1 MGKNLYKMRLEN
13 YLINQKESIL
23 NALKKIE
30 LNHNGIIIAHDDDK
44 KVTGIATD
52 GDIRRKLLDE
62 PNMNDPISKCLN
74 KNFIS
79 SNENI
84 PREFLLKQL
93 DHNIK
98 MIPVLDSQKKLISI
112 VTRDYFPEVQQKKI
126 FARAKAPVRVSFG
139 GGGSDTS
146 AFFYKNNGA
155 VINST
160 ITLYSH
166 VTLKV
171 RDDKKIQLHSL
182 DLNKSIKFNNLKE
195 LLQHDGR
202 FSLIRCAV
210 MAIKPDFGFELFI
223 HSDYP
228 MSSGLGGSATVTAAI
243 LGCFNQFRTDKWDQ
257 YEIAEIAFQAER
269 LHLGVSGGW
278 QDQYATVFGGLN
290 FIEFNKDQN
299 IINPIRLSEDVLLE
313 LEESLILCYTGLTH
327 DSGNIHNDQKKQT
340 KKDDIKDRINSN
352 VELTYEMRDNL
363 LKGRLTDFGKNL
375 HKAWM
380 NKRSFSNKISN
391 PALDEIY
398 DGAIKNGAIGG
409 KLLGAGGGG
418 YFLFYVP
425 PFSVHTL
432 LKWLKNKNLYNTTF
446 KFESKGLQSWT
457 VREKK

>member
-1 MGKNLYKMRLEN
+1 MELKK

-30 LNHNGIIIAHDDDK
+30 LNHNGVIIAHDDDE
-44 KVTGIATD
+44 KVIGIATD
-52 GDIRRKLLDE
+52 GDIRRKLLDG

-79 SNENI
+79 SNENT

-93 DHNIK
+93 DYNIRI
-98 MIPVLDSQKKLISI
+98 IPVLDSQKKLISI

-160 ITLYSH
+160 ISIYSH
-166 VTLKV
+166 ATLKI
-171 RDDKKIQLHSL
+171 RDDKEIHLYSL
-182 DLNKSIKFNNLKE
+182 DLNKTIKFNDIKE
-195 LLQHDGR
+195 LLKYDGS
-202 FSLIRCAV
+202 FSLIKCAL
-210 MAIKPDFGFELFI
+210 MAIKPDFGFELYI

-228 MSSGLGGSATVTAAI
+228 MSSGLGGSAAVTAAI

-257 YEIAEIAFQAER
+257 YEISEIAFQAER

-299 IINPIRLSEDVLLE
+299 IINPIRLSEYVLLE
-313 LEESLILCYTGLTH
+313 LEESLVLCYTGLTH
-327 DSGNIHNDQKKQT
+327 DSGNIHNDQKKQ
-340 KKDDIKDRINSN
+340 INKANVKSKIVSN
-352 VELTYEMRDNL
+352 IELTYEMRRNL

-375 HKAWM
+375 HKAWI
-380 NKRSFSNKISN
+380 NKRSFSNKITN

-398 DGAIKNGAIGG
+398 EGAMKNGAIGG

-425 PFSVHTL
+425 PFCVHTL
-432 LKWLKNKNLYNTTF
+432 LIWLKSKNLYNTTF
-446 KFESKGLQSWT
+446 KFESKGLQSWII
-457 VREKK
+457 REKK